1 MSLVERVFVIKVQFF
16 PSTVFSTFVV
26 SNLVSFL
33 FFVDRNSEGPPQLP
47 HYAWENL
54 HRLPV
59 QTSGIP
65 IEVSSLLGVTIWELS
80 QHNSRKFLPL
90 DLAKVQ
96 EQWC

>member
-1 MSLVERVFVIKVQFF
+1 MLSLVERVFVIKVQFL
-16 PSTVFSTFVV
+16 PSKTFSTFVV
-26 SNLVSFL
+26 SSLVFFL
-33 FFVDRNSEGPPQLP
+33 FYVDRRPLQLP

-90 DLAKVQ
+90 DPAQVQ